1 MPDKDNDSNEKI
13 IFTYTAM
20 QTLEN
25 APYNKQYQESL
36 QKVQKELSALNM
48 NRGGKNTDGFVFERM
63 HTAEKNSQFLWEK
76 QGDRLGL
83 IDDNGV
89 ADLALYDSKG
99 HVSYQ
104 QAKMGYTGSNKY
116 KITKPKYDGQTIIV
130 DKGNAEAIA
139 HIKKTNEIKGSHF
152 GIEESPVSRKS
163 VEKVTNAM
171 KSEANMRQTFGLS
184 NTQPITASLYAA
196 SQQLKNAAIAGTNAV
211 KTSGALTAGVIFG
224 KNMYELIEGNTD
236 LKDFLLDTAKQTI
249 RTGLESF
256 AAGSAGYFVSGLLA
270 NPTAAA
276 MNIIISTKV
285 GATIVSLG
293 SLAVTMSA
301 AAGPMFLLGMAI
313 GTGYAVCKAI
323 KGKINKYQH
332 RISEINRVLE
342 IALSSMRDA
351 YNSLDE
357 TIKRTF
363 DFWDQQFEQ
372 GFTNM
377 MEALMTN
384 DFVSFS
390 SGLNT
395 VMNVFGSNV
404 LFQSMDE
411 FDNFFFD
418 DCAVL
423 TL

>member
-1 MPDKDNDSNEKI
+1 MPGKDNDSNEKI
-13 IFTYTAM
+13 IFTYTPM
-20 QTLEN
+20 QALEN

-36 QKVQKELSALNM
+36 QKTQKELSALNM
-48 NRGGKNTDGFVFERM
+48 NRGGKNADGFVFERM
-63 HTAEKNSQFLWEK
+63 HTAEKNRQFMWER
-76 QGDRLGL
+76 QGKRLDL
-83 IDDNGV
+83 IDNNGV
-89 ADLALYDSKG
+89 VDLALYDSEG
-99 HVSYQ
+99 HISYQ
-104 QAKMGYTGSNKY
+104 QMKMGYTGSNKY
-116 KITKPKYDGQTIIV
+116 KITNPKYDGQTIVV
-130 DKGNAEAIA
+130 DKGNTEAIA
-139 HIKKTNEIKGSHF
+139 HIKKTNEIKGTHF
-152 GIEESPVSRKS
+152 EIEESPIARKS

-171 KSEANMRQTFGLS
+171 KSEANMREVFGLS

-236 LKDFLLDTAKQTI
+236 LKDFILDTAKQTV
-249 RTGLESF
+249 RSSLQSF
-256 AAGSAGYFVSGLLA
+256 AAGSAGYLISGLLA
-270 NPTAAA
+270 NPATAA
-276 MNIIISTKV
+276 MNVVISTQV

-293 SLAVTMSA
+293 SVAVTVSA
-301 AAGPMFLLGMAI
+301 AAGPMFLLGMTI
-313 GTGYAVCKAI
+313 GTGYAVCKSI
-323 KGKINKYQH
+323 KLKINKYQR
-332 RISEINRVLE
+332 RISEINQVLE

-351 YNSLDE
+351 YNALDE
-357 TIKRTF
+357 TMKRTF

-377 MEALMTN
+377 MEALVTN

-395 VMNVFGSNV
+395 IMNVFGSNV
-404 LFQSMDE
+404 LFKSMDE

-418 DCAVL
+418 DSAVL